1 MKNMKITAL
10 CLSAAIAIS
19 AVTTPVL
26 AYADSDKAKLE
37 VKGKMTINMGK
48 TSKSKNPKLNPG
60 NLNFKFCDS
69 KDYMENMAWAMK
81 AIEKL
86 GAKGIISGYSDK
98 SYKPQNKVTNMEA
111 LTLILKL
118 TGNEDESKKNDRI
131 HSSLTQYE
139 KQWGLQWGW
148 GYLFVAVDKGILLPE
163 EIKGFNPNQPIKR
176 HELAKYLV
184 RAIGKAKDAEKYMDS
199 KLDFKDADAVP
210 KASRGY
216 VYLINDLGIMTG
228 NENKQFKPNEP
239 LTRAEIAVL
248 IDKAGDYLDNY
259 DDNQNEAKVVFK
271 SYDDINNKLTVR
283 YNGKTVYYKTID
295 NVIVYKD
302 NEYTD
307 IYDLSEGDVL
317 DVVLGSDKQVI
328 FIEVIGYT
336 DDDDDDYSE
345 DREDIDFTDVNY
357 SKLPASIQKYIDTSR
372 ATKGYKAYKYNDAI
386 YLAAF
391 MGRKN
396 TGGYNIEIED
406 IQRYKLNGK
415 YIVEAVVKET
425 EPDKYSSVTQA
436 LTYPYTVVKFDSFDN
451 IFRVNFVD
459 ENGNVLVQKSI
470 EALKDEATTASGIF
484 SKTDGAYIYI
494 KAGTNSVLT
503 KYEMSEDAPVYI
515 NNKEKALDDLKS
527 GMKVK
532 LTISND
538 LVTKISADY
547 EVKDAEGI
555 IQLVDAAKKQVRVKY
570 ENRFTTYSIEE
581 NADIT
586 LDGEAS
592 ELSKLQFGM
601 KVDLELLNNRVVR
614 IDAVNFEETYEGK
627 IRNIEIASKKVK
639 SITLLVDKSQMKF
652 DITADTSF
660 DMLDSDAEPT
670 DLVINSEVKINLLNG
685 KAIEVIELK

>member
-26 AYADSDKAKLE
+26 AYADNDKAKLE

-48 TSKSKNPKLNPG
+48 TSKSKNSKLNPG

-98 SYKPQNKVTNMEA
+98 SYKPQNKVTNKEA

-118 TGNEDESKKNDRI
+118 TGREDESEKNNKVHPI
-131 HSSLTQYE
+131 FNQY
-139 KQWGLQWGW
+139 QSNWNLQWGW

-176 HELAKYLV
+176 HELAKYLI
-184 RAIGKAKDAEKYMDS
+184 RAIGKSKDAEEYMNS

-228 NENKQFKPNEP
+228 NENRQFKPNEP

-248 IDKAGDYLDNY
+248 IDKAGDYLDDY
-259 DDNQNEAKVVFK
+259 EDNQNEAKVVFK
-271 SYDDINNKLTVR
+271 AYDDTNNKLTAI

-317 DVVLGSDKQVI
+317 DIVLGSDKQVI

-336 DDDDDDYSE
+336 DDEDDDDE
-345 DREDIDFTDVNY
+345 DREYIDFTDVSY
-357 SKLPASIQKYIDTSR
+357 SKLPASIQRYIDTSR

-396 TGGYNIEIED
+396 TGGYSIEIED

-425 EPDKYSSVTQA
+425 EPDKDSFVTQA

-451 IFRVNFVD
+451 ISKVNFVD
-459 ENGNVLVQKSI
+459 ENGNVLSQKSI

-484 SKTDGAYIYI
+484 SKADDAYIYI

-503 KYEMSEDAPVYI
+503 KYEMAEDIQVYI
-515 NNKEKALDDLKS
+515 NNKEKSLDDLKS

-532 LTISND
+532 LTILND

-547 EVKDAEGI
+547 EVKDAEGT
-555 IQLVDAAKKQVRVKY
+555 IQLVDTAKKQIRIKY

-581 NADIT
+581 DAEVT

-592 ELSKLQFGM
+592 ELSKLEFGM
-601 KVDLELLNNRVVR
+601 KVNLELLNSKVVR
-614 IDAVNFEETYEGK
+614 IDAVNFEETFEGK
-627 IRNIEIASKKVK
+627 IKNIEIANKKVK

-670 DLVINSEVKINLLNG
+670 DLAINSEVKINLLNG

>member
-26 AYADSDKAKLE
+26 AYADNDKAKLE

-48 TSKSKNPKLNPG
+48 TSKSK

-118 TGNEDESKKNDRI
+118 TGREDESEKNNKVHPI
-131 HSSLTQYE
+131 FNQY
-139 KQWGLQWGW
+139 QSNWNLQWGW

-176 HELAKYLV
+176 HELAKYLI
-184 RAIGKAKDAEKYMDS
+184 RAIGKSKDAEEYMNS

-228 NENKQFKPNEP
+228 NENRQFKPNEP

-248 IDKAGDYLDNY
+248 IDKAGDYLDDY
-259 DDNQNEAKVVFK
+259 EDNQNEAKVVFK
-271 SYDDINNKLTVR
+271 AYDDTNNKLTAI

-317 DVVLGSDKQVI
+317 DIVLGSDKQVI

-336 DDDDDDYSE
+336 DDEDDDDE
-345 DREDIDFTDVNY
+345 DREYIDFTDVSY
-357 SKLPASIQKYIDTSR
+357 SKLPASIQRYIDTSR

-396 TGGYNIEIED
+396 TGGYSIEIED
-406 IQRYKLNGK
+406 IQRYKLN
-415 YIVEAVVKET
+415 
-425 EPDKYSSVTQA
+425 SS
-436 LTYPYTVVKFDSFDN
+436 
-451 IFRVNFVD
+451 
-459 ENGNVLVQKSI
+459 
-470 EALKDEATTASGIF
+470 
-484 SKTDGAYIYI
+484 
-494 KAGTNSVLT
+494 TN
-503 KYEMSEDAPVYI
+503 
-515 NNKEKALDDLKS
+515 
-527 GMKVK
+527 
-532 LTISND
+532 
-538 LVTKISADY
+538 
-547 EVKDAEGI
+547 
-555 IQLVDAAKKQVRVKY
+555 
-570 ENRFTTYSIEE
+570 
-581 NADIT
+581 
-586 LDGEAS
+586 
-592 ELSKLQFGM
+592 LSL
-601 KVDLELLNNRVVR
+601 
-614 IDAVNFEETYEGK
+614 YCC
-627 IRNIEIASKKVK
+627 
-639 SITLLVDKSQMKF
+639 
-652 DITADTSF
+652 
-660 DMLDSDAEPT
+660 
-670 DLVINSEVKINLLNG
+670 
-685 KAIEVIELK
+685 

>member
-26 AYADSDKAKLE
+26 AYADNDKAKLE

-48 TSKSKNPKLNPG
+48 TSKSKNSKLNPG

-118 TGNEDESKKNDRI
+118 TGREDESEKNNKVHPI
-131 HSSLTQYE
+131 FNQY
-139 KQWGLQWGW
+139 QSNWNLQWGW

-176 HELAKYLV
+176 HELAKYLI
-184 RAIGKAKDAEKYMDS
+184 RAIGKSKDAEEYMNS

-228 NENKQFKPNEP
+228 NENRQFKPNEP

-248 IDKAGDYLDNY
+248 IDKAGDYLDDY
-259 DDNQNEAKVVFK
+259 EDNQNEAKVVFK
-271 SYDDINNKLTVR
+271 AYDDTNNKLTAI

-317 DVVLGSDKQVI
+317 DIVLGSDKQVI

-336 DDDDDDYSE
+336 DDEDDDDE
-345 DREDIDFTDVNY
+345 DREYIDFTDVSY
-357 SKLPASIQKYIDTSR
+357 SKLPASIQRYIDTSR

-396 TGGYNIEIED
+396 TGGYSIEIED

-425 EPDKYSSVTQA
+425 EPDKDSFVTQA

-451 IFRVNFVD
+451 ISKVNFVD
-459 ENGNVLVQKSI
+459 ENGNVLSQKSI

-484 SKTDGAYIYI
+484 SKADDAYIYI

-503 KYEMSEDAPVYI
+503 KYEMAEDIQVYI
-515 NNKEKALDDLKS
+515 NNKEKSLDDLKS

-532 LTISND
+532 LTILND

-547 EVKDAEGI
+547 EVKDAEGT
-555 IQLVDAAKKQVRVKY
+555 IQLVDTAKKQIRIKY

-581 NADIT
+581 DAEVT

-592 ELSKLQFGM
+592 ELSKLEFGM
-601 KVDLELLNNRVVR
+601 KVNLELLNSKVVR
-614 IDAVNFEETYEGK
+614 IDAVNFEETFEGK
-627 IRNIEIASKKVK
+627 IKNIEIANKKVK

-670 DLVINSEVKINLLNG
+670 DLAINSEVKINLLNG

>member
-26 AYADSDKAKLE
+26 AYADNDKAKLE

-48 TSKSKNPKLNPG
+48 TSKSKNSKLNPG

-118 TGNEDESKKNDRI
+118 TGREDESEKNNKVHPI
-131 HSSLTQYE
+131 FNQY
-139 KQWGLQWGW
+139 QSDWDLQWGW

-176 HELAKYLV
+176 HELAKYLI
-184 RAIGKAKDAEKYMDS
+184 RAIGKSKDAEEYMNS

-228 NENKQFKPNEP
+228 NENRQFKPNEP

-248 IDKAGDYLDNY
+248 IDKAGDYLDDY

-271 SYDDINNKLTVR
+271 AYDDTNNKLTAI

-317 DVVLGSDKQVI
+317 DIVLGSDKQVI

-336 DDDDDDYSE
+336 DDEDDDDE
-345 DREDIDFTDVNY
+345 DREYIDFTDVSY
-357 SKLPASIQKYIDTSR
+357 SKLPASIQRYIDTSR

-396 TGGYNIEIED
+396 TGGYSIEIED

-425 EPDKYSSVTQA
+425 EPDKDSFVTQA

-451 IFRVNFVD
+451 ISKVNFVD
-459 ENGNVLVQKSI
+459 ENGNVLSQKSI

-484 SKTDGAYIYI
+484 SKADDAYIYI

-503 KYEMSEDAPVYI
+503 KYEMAEDIQVYI
-515 NNKEKALDDLKS
+515 NNKEKSLDDLKS

-532 LTISND
+532 LTILND

-547 EVKDAEGI
+547 EVKDAEGT
-555 IQLVDAAKKQVRVKY
+555 IQLVDTAKKQIRIKY

-581 NADIT
+581 DAEVT

-592 ELSKLQFGM
+592 ELSKLEFGM
-601 KVDLELLNNRVVR
+601 KVNLELLNSKVVR
-614 IDAVNFEETYEGK
+614 IDAVNFEETFEGK
-627 IRNIEIASKKVK
+627 IKNIEIANKKVK

-670 DLVINSEVKINLLNG
+670 DLAINSEVKINLLNG